1 MKNLILT
8 LILMCAALIT
18 VPAQKQ
24 SVTVEIMQGTWIIQG
39 GGENKTPRWF
49 LEWTFENGK
58 FSLSGYPKVQQE
70 GNYRILKNKDGK
82 LTLELFNQKGDWGT
96 KNSQLEIVVD
106 HNNDQLTLIKD
117 KGPFKRVIKKQS
129 SY

>member
-1 MKNLILT
+1 MS
-8 LILMCAALIT
+8 AALVN

-24 SVTVEIMQGTWIIQG
+24 SVSEEIMQGIWIIQG

-58 FSLSGYPKVQQE
+58 FSLSGYPKLQQE
-70 GNYRILKNKDGK
+70 GSYRIIKNKGGK
-82 LTLELFNQKGDWGT
+82 LTLELFNQKGDLGT
-96 KNSQLEIVVD
+96 KNSQLEIIVD
-106 HNNDQLTLIKD
+106 QNNDQLTIKAQ
-117 KGPFKRVIKKQS
+117 GPFKRVIKKQG

>member
-1 MKNLILT
+1 MKAF
-8 LILMCAALIT
+8 LMIVIFMSAALVN

-24 SVTVEIMQGTWIIQG
+24 SVSEEIMQGIWIIQG

-58 FSLSGYPKVQQE
+58 FSLSGYPKLQQE
-70 GNYRILKNKDGK
+70 GSYRIIKNKGGK
-82 LTLELFNQKGDWGT
+82 LTLELFNQKGDLGT
-96 KNSQLEIVVD
+96 KNSQLEIIVD
-106 HNNDQLTLIKD
+106 QNNDQLTIKAQ
-117 KGPFKRVIKKQS
+117 GPFKRVIKKQG